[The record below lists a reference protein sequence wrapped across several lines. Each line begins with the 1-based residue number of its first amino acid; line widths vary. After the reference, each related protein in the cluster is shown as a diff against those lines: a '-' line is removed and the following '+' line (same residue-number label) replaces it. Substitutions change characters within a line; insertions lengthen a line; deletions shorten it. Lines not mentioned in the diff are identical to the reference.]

1 MILNSVFLFFS
12 EMNFASDKAYN
23 ASFNS
28 TFRKNILCIANKFNE
43 LHEMSIEF
51 IEKLEQ
57 LTFLNKE

>member
-1 MILNSVFLFFS
+1 
-12 EMNFASDKAYN
+12 MNFASDKAYN

-28 TFRKNILCIANKFNE
+28 TFRKNILCIANKCNE
-43 LHEMSIEF
+43 RHEMSIEF